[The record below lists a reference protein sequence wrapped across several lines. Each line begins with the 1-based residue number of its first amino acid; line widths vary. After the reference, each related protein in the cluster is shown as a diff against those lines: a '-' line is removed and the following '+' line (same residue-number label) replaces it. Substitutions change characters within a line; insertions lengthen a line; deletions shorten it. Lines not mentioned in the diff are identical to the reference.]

1 MPTIGLVAG
10 DLLEYNSNYSLLI
23 CRQCQ
28 YAIQKNALESHLL
41 RHKIYRSD
49 RQRLLT
55 SIAQLHL
62 LEPQHVTLPAPGSPP
77 VDALPVL
84 SGYRCTAA
92 ACQHLTVSSK
102 RMKRHWSDIHRLG
115 GSVPLLSSFARPVKL
130 QTFFRG
136 TRVRY
141 FEVASPNVSLVNTND
156 DGNDDGDDGEEDD
169 DDEGC
174 EEKEPDAITATPPS
188 PPHVPASP
196 GISHDPSPTDF
207 SLETLTYFHHFT
219 RVTSL
224 TLPGAVKDSQS
235 GKHHWQT
242 HVVSRALR
250 RHWLMC
256 GLLAISTYHLAALTD
271 DIIVKQIHLERG
283 KQFTSEF
290 STGLQQTTGRDSG
303 QEAATIE
310 EEAKKI
316 GEQINCLLRC
326 AQWAL
331 VEPAFNEDQV
341 APHQL
346 LSVMAAIR
354 GCIVPDSGL
363 GHSGIWGD
371 GHGRQE
377 ELSVQGF
384 LHRMNGSHGVKPQT
398 SSTNDITPSVL
409 LDLLR
414 ALPFRMAE
422 VFGRPEGAKDIFATL
437 SAITTVAEC
446 CDISFACNGTGV
458 AWQGVATWLAQ
469 VPDHFNQMVGRD
481 DPAALVVLAHW
492 AAILVKRAEHVGCW
506 LLTGSAKM
514 MVLQITRQLS
524 VHGHTILNLVEC
536 LMDMVN
542 N

>member
-1 MPTIGLVAG
+1 MPAIGLVAG
-10 DLLEYNSNYSLLI
+10 DLLEYNSKYSLLI

-49 RQRLLT
+49 RQCLLT
-55 SIAQLHL
+55 AIAQLHL
-62 LEPQHVTLPAPGSPP
+62 LEPQNVTLPAPGLPP

-102 RMKRHWSDIHRLG
+102 RMKRHWSDIHRHG
-115 GSVPLLSSFARPVKL
+115 GSVPLLASFARPVKL

-136 TRVRY
+136 TQVRY
-141 FEVASPNVSLVNTND
+141 FEVASLNVSLFNASD
-156 DGNDDGDDGEEDD
+156 DGNDDGDDDED

-174 EEKEPDAITATPPS
+174 EEKEPDAITAIPPS
-188 PPHVPASP
+188 PPRVPASP
-196 GISHDPSPTDF
+196 GISHGPSPIDF

-219 RVTSL
+219 MVTSL
-224 TLPGAVKDSQS
+224 TLPGAIKDSQS

-242 HVVSRALR
+242 HVVVRALR

-256 GLLAISTYHLAALTD
+256 GLLAISTYHLAALAD
-271 DIIVKQIHLERG
+271 DIRVKQIHLERG
-283 KQFTSEF
+283 QQFTSEF
-290 STGLQQTTGRDSG
+290 STGLQQTTGRNSD

-310 EEAKKI
+310 EESKKI
-316 GEQINCLLRC
+316 GQQINCLLRC

-331 VEPAFNEDQV
+331 VEPAFNEDLV
-341 APHQL
+341 APHRL

-354 GCIVPDSGL
+354 GCVVPNSTL
-363 GHSGIWGD
+363 RHSGIWSD
-371 GHGRQE
+371 GRGRQE
-377 ELSVQGF
+377 ESSIQGF
-384 LHRMNGSHGVKPQT
+384 LHTINASHGVKPQNN
-398 SSTNDITPSVL
+398 SFNDTTPSVL
-409 LDLLR
+409 LGLLR

-422 VFGRPEGAKDIFATL
+422 VFGRPEGAEDIFATL
-437 SAITTVAEC
+437 SAIMTVAEC
-446 CDISFACNGTGV
+446 CEISFACNGTEM

-506 LLTGSAKM
+506 LLKGSAKLI
-514 MVLQITRQLS
+514 VLQITRRLS
-524 VHGHTILNLVEC
+524 VHGHAILNLVEC

-542 N
+542 D